1 MIKNKKGFTLIELMI
16 VIVILGIL
24 AAVAIPAF
32 LKYIKKAKTAEAEDK
47 VSLIY
52 RSAVS
57 YFGSEQ
63 VTRGSKAAALGRQFP
78 ATADATPGENA
89 CCTGGG
95 LDKKCDPNNTY
106 VGATLWDGN
115 ATWNQLQFELTE
127 PHYFWYTFTNNGTTN
142 VGAAFTAAANGN
154 LDCDATFST
163 FERAAYVDDA
173 LNVVGS
179 RGIFRRLPT
188 E

>member
-57 YFGSEQ
+57 YFSSEQ
-63 VTRGSKAAALGRQFP
+63 VTRGSKAAAVGRQFP
-78 ATADATPGENA
+78 ATAGPSPAAGS
-89 CCTGGG
+89 CCTTGD
-95 LDKKCDPNNTY
+95 DKKCDPQTY
-106 VGATLWDGN
+106 NAAGATWDQN
-115 ATWNQLQFELTE
+115 LTWNQLQFEITE
-127 PHYFWYTFTNNGTTN
+127 PHYYWYTFTNNGTTN
-142 VGAAFTAAANGN
+142 VGAAFTAAANGD
-154 LDCDATFST
+154 LDCDNQFST